1 MQKLL
6 LVGSISCLMLTAGC
20 VSKSASIPDVGTP
33 DIPFST
39 TATVDVLGPAQGIS
53 SGGIL
58 FGFIP
63 IGCEKKSGST
73 GGYNSD
79 PVAKAAVY
87 NAIESVP
94 GADALIS
101 PRYKAN
107 ITNYIVYK
115 KKTVAVQ
122 GKAIRYNTNVK

>member
-1 MQKLL
+1 
-6 LVGSISCLMLTAGC
+6 MLTAGC
-20 VSKSASIPDVGTP
+20 VSKSASIPNVGTP

-53 SGGIL
+53 SGGVL

-63 IGCEKKSGST
+63 IGCEKKSGAS
-73 GGYNSD
+73 GGYSSD

-101 PRYKAN
+101 PRYKAD
-107 ITNYIVYK
+107 ITNYIIYK
-115 KKTVAVQ
+115 KKTVAVK

>member
-20 VSKSASIPDVGTP
+20 VSKSSSIPNVGTP

-53 SGGIL
+53 SGGVL

-63 IGCEKKSGST
+63 IGCEKKSGSA
-73 GGYNSD
+73 GMYNPD
-79 PVAKAAVY
+79 PVARAAIY
-87 NAIESVP
+87 NAIESVK
-94 GADALIS
+94 GADALIA
-101 PRYKAN
+101 PRYKKDV
-107 ITNYIVYK
+107 TSYIIYK
-115 KKTVAVQ
+115 KTTVAVK
-122 GKAIRYNTNVK
+122 GKAVRYNTNAK

>member
-1 MQKLL
+1 MQKFL
-6 LVGSISCLMLTAGC
+6 LVGSISCLLLTAGC
-20 VSKSASIPDVGTP
+20 VSKSSSIPNVGTP

-53 SGGIL
+53 SGGVL

-63 IGCEKKSGST
+63 IGCENKSGSS
-73 GGYNSD
+73 GGYITD
-79 PVAKAAVY
+79 PITKAAIY

-101 PRYKAN
+101 PRYKSDT
-107 ITNYIVYK
+107 ISYIIYK
-115 KKTVAVQ
+115 KRTVAVK